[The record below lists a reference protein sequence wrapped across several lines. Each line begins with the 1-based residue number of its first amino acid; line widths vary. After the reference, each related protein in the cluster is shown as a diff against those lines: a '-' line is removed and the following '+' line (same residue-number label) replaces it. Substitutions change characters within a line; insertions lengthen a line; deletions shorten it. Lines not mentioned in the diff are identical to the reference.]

1 MVRGLRKLRKENENK
16 VKRFMTIIQDDFDNP
31 WKTFI
36 SKYFKDFMIFFFPEI
51 AGNIDWNQEVIFLDK
66 EFQQIALNAEIGRR
80 TADKLVQVYTL
91 DGEETWVLIHVEVQ
105 SQYDVEFAKR
115 IYVYNYRIFD
125 LYDRRVASLAI
136 LADDR
141 PNWKPDHFSYELLG
155 CKAGIWYPTVK
166 LLDYKNKWDE
176 LENDVN
182 PFSTVVM
189 AHLKTLET
197 QKNASKRF
205 DSKLALIKRLYRV
218 GYGRNEIIDLFA
230 FIDWIMRLP
239 KELEK
244 SLWQEVQEIEEV
256 RKMAYVTSVQRI
268 GREEGRE
275 EGREGFQRLLSKL
288 FSRKFQLE
296 PESLIGLFED
306 LSMEQMEKLGARI
319 FEAGN
324 IEDVKVW
331 ISDIQRD

>member
-1 MVRGLRKLRKENENK
+1 
-16 VKRFMTIIQDDFDNP
+16 MTIIQDDFDNP

-51 AGNIDWNQEVIFLDK
+51 AGNIDWNREVLFLDK
-66 EFQQIALNAEIGRR
+66 EFQQIARNAEIGRR

-91 DGEETWVLIHVEVQ
+91 DGEETWVLIHAEVQ
-105 SQYDVEFAKR
+105 SQYDVEFEKR

-176 LENDVN
+176 FENDVN

-189 AHLKTLET
+189 AHLKTFET

-205 DSKLALIKRLYRV
+205 DSKLALIKRLYGV
-218 GYGRNEIIDLFA
+218 GYGRNEIIDLFT

-244 SLWQEVQEIEEV
+244 SLWQEVQKIEEV
-256 RKMAYVTSVQRI
+256 KKMAYVTSYD
-268 GREEGRE
+268 
-275 EGREGFQRLLSKL
+275 
-288 FSRKFQLE
+288 RK
-296 PESLIGLFED
+296 
-306 LSMEQMEKLGARI
+306 
-319 FEAGN
+319 
-324 IEDVKVW
+324 
-331 ISDIQRD
+331 

>member
-1 MVRGLRKLRKENENK
+1 MFRSMVRRLRKK
-16 VKRFMTIIQDDFDNP
+16 M
-31 WKTFI
+31 
-36 SKYFKDFMIFFFPEI
+36 
-51 AGNIDWNQEVIFLDK
+51 
-66 EFQQIALNAEIGRR
+66 
-80 TADKLVQVYTL
+80 
-91 DGEETWVLIHVEVQ
+91 
-105 SQYDVEFAKR
+105 R
-115 IYVYNYRIFD
+115 I
-125 LYDRRVASLAI
+125 
-136 LADDR
+136 
-141 PNWKPDHFSYELLG
+141 
-155 CKAGIWYPTVK
+155 
-166 LLDYKNKWDE
+166 WDE

-244 SLWQEVQEIEEV
+244 SLWQEVQKIEEV
-256 RKMAYVTSVQRI
+256 KKMAYVTSVQRI

-275 EGREGFQRLLSKL
+275 EGIEGFQRLLSKQ